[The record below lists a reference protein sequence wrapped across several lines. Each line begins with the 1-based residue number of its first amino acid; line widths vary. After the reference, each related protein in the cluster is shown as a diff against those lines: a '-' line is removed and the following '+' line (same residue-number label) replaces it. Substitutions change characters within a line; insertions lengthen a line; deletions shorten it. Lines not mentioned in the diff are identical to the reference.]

1 MVILRKLA
9 FPVQSNLRAH
19 PSKIKNAASF
29 LETTFEPF
37 NFHRDLCVLHRNSRS
52 VTAPAGA
59 SADWEIIADNLSKA
73 SWSWGWRSAVD
84 SSGRTIWIADANRGD
99 GKRFIVRADEKLMAF
114 AQLERAIQCSYGR

>member
-19 PSKIKNAASF
+19 PSKIKNAASL

-59 SADWEIIADNLSKA
+59 SADWEIIADNLVPPDN
-73 SWSWGWRSAVD
+73 GTRRNLG
-84 SSGRTIWIADANRGD
+84 SGSGNFNMAPAANRI
-99 GKRFIVRADEKLMAF
+99 REI
-114 AQLERAIQCSYGR
+114 Y